1 MIEKLT
7 GVVAA
12 KTPTS
17 IIVDVGGVGYGVEM
31 PLSDLCEL
39 GVVGAKAEVWIETHV
54 REDAIRLFGFLTFER
69 KQTFALLRTVSG
81 VGPKIG
87 LALLSNLSP
96 KQLKIAILQGRSE
109 LLEAVPGIGKRLA
122 ERLVVELRPKLEK
135 LRSGAELA
143 PEVSDRIGASGLF
156 DEFQGSEDSTK
167 ILDDLRS
174 ALENFGYKDRDINLV
189 VDKIG
194 KRHVTV
200 AEQTFEVVL
209 KEALT
214 ELRSL

>member
-17 IIVDVGGVGYGVEM
+17 ITVDVGGVGYGVEM

-135 LRSGAELA
+135 LRSGPQLT
-143 PEVSDRIGASGLF
+143 PEVSDRVGASGLF
-156 DEFQGSEDSTK
+156 DEFQVSEDSTK